1 MRIALFVGVLL
12 GFLIAAWSDNYA
24 AWTFA
29 WLACAS
35 SLGFGLIRKHLDTA
49 LLITSL
55 LLIMCGFGAFYIGI
69 VTMTDISIM
78 GRSVNMFAPIVLIFF
93 ATLLLCMGMVEQGSR
108 SAVEA
113 VEGVEAVVT
122 VEAVEAVEAVVN
134 AVDNDAVV
142 SAVRVVSTASTVAA
156 ASTVPAETSAN
167 PAPVSRSWA

>member
-93 ATLLLCMGMVEQGSR
+93 ATLLLCMGMIEQGSR
-108 SAVEA
+108 SAVED
-113 VEGVEAVVT
+113 
-122 VEAVEAVEAVVN
+122 VEAVEAVVS

-142 SAVRVVSTASTVAA
+142 SAVRVVSTASTV
-156 ASTVPAETSAN
+156 PAETSAN
-167 PAPVSRSWA
+167 PAPVKRRWA

>member
-108 SAVEA
+108 SAVED
-113 VEGVEAVVT
+113 
-122 VEAVEAVEAVVN
+122 VEAVEAVVS

-142 SAVRVVSTASTVAA
+142 SAVRVVSTASTV
-156 ASTVPAETSAN
+156 PAETSAN
-167 PAPVSRSWA
+167 PAPVKRRWA

>member
-93 ATLLLCMGMVEQGSR
+93 ATLLLCMGMIEQGSR
-108 SAVEA
+108 SAVED
-113 VEGVEAVVT
+113 VEDVEDVEAVVS
-122 VEAVEAVEAVVN
+122 

-142 SAVRVVSTASTVAA
+142 SAVRVVSTASTV
-156 ASTVPAETSAN
+156 PAETSAN
-167 PAPVSRSWA
+167 PAPVKRRWA

>member
-93 ATLLLCMGMVEQGSR
+93 ATLLLCMGMIEQGSR
-108 SAVEA
+108 SAVED
-113 VEGVEAVVT
+113 VEDVEAVVS
-122 VEAVEAVEAVVN
+122 

-142 SAVRVVSTASTVAA
+142 SAVRVVSTASTV
-156 ASTVPAETSAN
+156 PAETSAN
-167 PAPVSRSWA
+167 PAPVKRRWA

>member
-12 GFLIAAWSDNYA
+12 GFSIAAWSDNYA

-35 SLGFGLIRKHLDTA
+35 SLAFGLTRKRLDTA

-78 GRSVNMFAPIVLIFF
+78 GRSVNMLAPIVLIFF
-93 ATLLLCMGMVEQGSR
+93 ATLLLCMGMIEQGSR
-108 SAVEA
+108 RSVEAAEDVVSAVEA
-113 VEGVEAVVT
+113 DSV
-122 VEAVEAVEAVVN
+122 
-134 AVDNDAVV
+134 VDNEPVV
-142 SAVRVVSTASTVAA
+142 SAVRVVSVVSTV
-156 ASTVPAETSAN
+156 SAETSESA
-167 PAPVSRSWA
+167 APVKRRWA